1 MKRLLLI
8 LILAL
13 SFHTLVKADDI
24 RDFEIEGM
32 SIGDSLLDYFNK
44 SLIDSE
50 KTFPSWSS
58 KKFTRFVFFENLKTY
73 DGILIYFED
82 NGDYVIS
89 SISAIVR
96 FQNNIDSCYKKKAT
110 IIKEF
115 KNTFSNYELQSYK
128 SDNKQDKT
136 GKSKNDITDFNF
148 SSGASSRVICTD
160 WSNEMNLE
168 DELRVILSSKEWT
181 YFITNVAYK

>member
-8 LILAL
+8 LILTL
-13 SFHTLVKADDI
+13 SFQSLSKADDI

-58 KKFTRFVFFENLKTY
+58 KKFTRFVSYENLKTY
-73 DGILIYFED
+73 DALLIYFED

-89 SISAIVR
+89 SISALVK
-96 FQNNIDSCYKKKAT
+96 FKNTIDNCYKKKAT

-115 KNTFSNYELQSYK
+115 KNTFSNYEIQSYK
-128 SDNKQDKT
+128 SDHQQDKT

-148 SSGASSRVICTD
+148 SSGASSRIICTD
-160 WSNEMNLE
+160 WSNEVNFE
-168 DELRVILSSKEWT
+168 DELRVVLSSKEWT
-181 YFITNVAYK
+181 YFIENVAYK

>member
-1 MKRLLLI
+1 MRVFIAVLVLI
-8 LILAL
+8 F
-13 SFHTLVKADDI
+13 SFQSWSKADDMSE
-24 RDFEIEGM
+24 FEIEGI
-32 SIGDSLLDYFNK
+32 SIGDSLLNHFNK

-50 KTFPSWSS
+50 KTFPSWLS
-58 KKFTRFVFFENLKTY
+58 KKFTRFVSFENLKTY
-73 DGILIYFED
+73 DAILIYFED

-89 SISAIVR
+89 SISAVVK
-96 FQNNIDSCYKKKAT
+96 FQNTIDGCYKKKAT

-115 KNTFSNYELQSYK
+115 KNTFSNYEIQSYK
-128 SDNKQDKT
+128 SDHQQDKT

-148 SSGASSRVICTD
+148 SSGASSRIICTD

-168 DELRVILSSKEWT
+168 DELRVILSSKEYT

>member
-1 MKRLLLI
+1 MRVFIAVLVLI
-8 LILAL
+8 F
-13 SFHTLVKADDI
+13 SFQFWSKADDI
-24 RDFEIEGM
+24 SEFEIEGI
-32 SIGDSLLDYFNK
+32 SIGDSLLNHFNK

-58 KKFTRFVFFENLKTY
+58 KKFTRFVSFENLKTY
-73 DGILIYFED
+73 DAILIYFED

-89 SISAIVR
+89 SISAVVK
-96 FQNNIDSCYKKKAT
+96 FQNTIDSCYKKKAT

-115 KNTFSNYELQSYK
+115 KNTFSNYEIQSYK
-128 SDNKQDKT
+128 SDHQQDKT
-136 GKSKNDITDFNF
+136 GKSKNDITDFIF
-148 SSGASSRVICTD
+148 SSGASSRIICTD

-168 DELRVILSSKEWT
+168 DELRVILSSKEYT